1 MIFARKS
8 DTALASL
15 VKQLDAAIAEHKDD
29 KLKAFVNLLGEDR
42 DKLEAD
48 AGKLV
53 EDQKIKHIPVVVPV
67 EFENGPA
74 NYGLNPD
81 AGLTVLFYRGMEVKS
96 SRAYGGG
103 EFTKGQ
109 VKKLLEDVSKIVK
122 SS

>member
-1 MIFARKS
+1 MIFAKKS
-8 DTALASL
+8 DAALASL
-15 VKQLDAAIAEHKDD
+15 VKQLDEQISEHKDD

-53 EDQKIKHIPVVVPV
+53 EDQQIENIPVVVPV

-81 AGLTVLFYRGMEVKS
+81 AELTVLFYRGMEVKA
-96 SRAYGGG
+96 SRAFGAG
-103 EFTKGQ
+103 EFTKSQ
-109 VKKLLEDVSKIVK
+109 VKKLLSDVSKIVK